1 MKMPKQ
7 VSRFLM
13 VACYAVVGIMLIGV
27 ITQYQEIKRLNKD
40 LLEYKSTIEQRL
52 TDWYDQGELNK
63 DLETKV
69 SELEGTIERL
79 VKAQDRLEGA
89 QPQLIEWVYKHSRI
103 SQTMAEQIVDSVV
116 KTSYPLFLLA
126 LIKTESNFNPTAV
139 SKKGAM
145 GLGQIMPQHEKL
157 LIQAGILREMR
168 DVFNIPIG
176 IQATEF
182 VWEFKISEAEG
193 NINKALALY
202 LGVHRKRYVNQILK
216 DYFYLNYLCKKP
228 TLEQR
233 ALIETVEGPKIEE
246 EVEESNKVSGVTNI
260 GEAIYTVKKG
270 DNLANLTR
278 QAYSRST
285 LDILQL
291 VKERNPKIESVAL
304 IYVGQKIIFPVINV
318 GGSVQAPQ
326 PQGED

>member
-1 MKMPKQ
+1 MKIPKQ

-13 VACYAVVGIMLIGV
+13 VACAFIVIGLIGGV
-27 ITQYQEIKRLNKD
+27 IMQYHEINRLN
-40 LLEYKSTIEQRL
+40 
-52 TDWYDQGELNK
+52 GELSRCVLIKAAGTEAQMSLNE
-63 DLETKV
+63 DLQVKV

-168 DVFNIPIG
+168 DVFNIPVG
-176 IQATEF
+176 IEATEF

-202 LGVHRKRYVNQILK
+202 LGVHRKRYINQILK

-228 TLEQR
+228 TLEQK
-233 ALIETVEGPKIEE
+233 APVEAAKESGMREE
-246 EVEESNKVSGVTNI
+246 IGEPDKVSDATNV
-260 GEAIYTVKKG
+260 GETIYTVKEG
-270 DNLANLTR
+270 DQLAELTR
-278 QAYSRST
+278 QAYGRST

-291 VKERNPKIESVAL
+291 VKERNLEIENTAL
-304 IYVGQKIIFPVINV
+304 IYIGQKIIFPVINI
-318 GGSVQAPQ
+318 GGSAQTPQ
-326 PQGED
+326 PQGEDRE